1 MSEERDALPLI
12 DARATRDAA
21 WGLVREDTTYLREG
35 LSARSIGQRVKDR
48 ALDEI
53 ADTVDTAREIAS
65 ENKAVI
71 AGTGLALAAWFLRMP
86 LINGIKIA
94 AQRLKDLRD

>member
-1 MSEERDALPLI
+1 MSEDRDAAPLTE
-12 DARATRDAA
+12 ARTTRDAA
-21 WGLVREDTTYLREG
+21 WGLVRDDAAYLREG

-48 ALDEI
+48 AIGEFVETI
-53 ADTVDTAREIAS
+53 DTAREIAS

-71 AGTGLALAAWFLRMP
+71 AGTGLALTAWFLRMP

-94 AQRLKDLRD
+94 ARRLKDLRD